1 VSTLLERWVYALKP
15 ASWPKLAVPALLGI
29 ALGFAETRQISPLG
43 IALALLFTVL
53 DLIYVVTLNDW
64 GDQEVDRKKRQMF
77 PDGCSRKTIPDGILP
92 AQALLIAG
100 LSSGV
105 AMVLVALLAERL
117 LERPGLGL
125 LALGAAAVFAAYTF
139 PPLALN
145 YRGGGEIL
153 EMLGVGVVLPLVTA
167 AFVGGGGLSA
177 IGRAVLPGLALV
189 SFSSALASGLSDEE
203 SDRAGNKST
212 FTTWLGNERV
222 RQLSLSALLAGA
234 GAWTAAAL
242 LSPRFPLL
250 GLSAL
255 IPLGLYGRQAALL
268 SPRAITNAFAEQGR
282 FKKQLHLAIW
292 GATLAL
298 AAALVLDGARELA

>member
-1 VSTLLERWVYALKP
+1 MSSLWQRWVYALKP
-15 ASWPKLAVPALLGI
+15 ASWPKLAVPGLLGI
-29 ALGFAETRQISPLG
+29 ALGFAETRRGPPLG
-43 IALALLFTVL
+43 IALALLFTLL
-53 DLIYVVTLNDW
+53 DLVFVVTLNDW
-64 GDQEVDRKKRQMF
+64 GDQEVDRLKRQMF
-77 PDGCSRKTIPDGILP
+77 PDGCSKKTIPDGILP
-92 AQALLIAG
+92 ARALLVAG
-100 LSSGV
+100 LAAGT
-105 AMVLVALLAERL
+105 AMVLVALWAERAL
-117 LERPGLGL
+117 DRPGLGL
-125 LALGAAAVFAAYTF
+125 LALGAAGVFVAYTF

-145 YRGGGEIL
+145 YRGGGELL
-153 EMLGVGVVLPLVTA
+153 EMLGVGVLLPLVTA
-167 AFVGGGGLSA
+167 AFVGGQGLSA
-177 IGRAVLPGLALV
+177 TGRAVLPGLALV
-189 SFSSALASGLSDEE
+189 CFSSALASGLSDEQ

-222 RQLSLSALLAGA
+222 RQLSLAALLAGA

-268 SPRAITNAFAEQGR
+268 SPRAVTNAFAEQGR

-298 AAALVLDGARELA
+298 AAALVVEGARGEA